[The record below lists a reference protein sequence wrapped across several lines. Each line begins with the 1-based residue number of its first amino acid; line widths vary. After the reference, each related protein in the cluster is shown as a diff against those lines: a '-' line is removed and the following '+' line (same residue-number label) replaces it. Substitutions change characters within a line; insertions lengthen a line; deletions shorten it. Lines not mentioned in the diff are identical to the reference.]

1 MSEFWCDYEARTNW
15 LQMYS
20 IPNISSPEDESEEK
34 ESEEDLHE
42 EIEEI
47 ETPRQTRS
55 SVKRRK
61 NGDNPLSPRNK
72 RIAKSPKLRPAS
84 CDQVWVTSGSLIIIS
99 GLSLEMRR

>member
-61 NGDNPLSPRNK
+61 MEITHFRLEINAL
-72 RIAKSPKLRPAS
+72 PKVQ
-84 CDQVWVTSGSLIIIS
+84 D
-99 GLSLEMRR
+99 

>member
-20 IPNISSPEDESEEK
+20 IPDISLPEDDSKEK
-34 ESEEDLHE
+34 ESEHE

-72 RIAKSPKLRPAS
+72 RIAKSPRLRPAS
-84 CDQVWVTSGSLIIIS
+84 CDQ
-99 GLSLEMRR
+99 E

>member
-1 MSEFWCDYEARTNW
+1 MLRFRIRINCAMSEFWCDYEARTNW

-20 IPNISSPEDESEEK
+20 IPDISSPEDDSLEK
-34 ESEEDLHE
+34 NESEEDPNE

-72 RIAKSPKLRPAS
+72 RIAKSPRLRPAS
-84 CDQVWVTSGSLIIIS
+84 CDQ
-99 GLSLEMRR
+99 E